1 VRLLFDEGSQRSSIT
16 SSLVKELKSRPVGEE
31 LSRDVL
37 ADGSVTPFRKTF
49 RHNVTIT
56 GIDGEGEMKIILREK
71 IKLGEGIPRVPAGLL
86 AERLKKHGI
95 CISDLSTNYVK
106 RSDIDIIIGSDY
118 EALVKSGARVD
129 LGSGLA
135 AWGTRF
141 GWTISG
147 PVSESQGITS
157 IDMFCAQ
164 QDISML

>member
-1 VRLLFDEGSQRSSIT
+1 
-16 SSLVKELKSRPVGEE
+16 VKELKSRPVGDE

-37 ADGSVTPFRKTF
+37 ADGSVTPFRKIY
-49 RHNVTIT
+49 RHSITIAGVDNT
-56 GIDGEGEMKIILREK
+56 GEMSIILREK
-71 IKLGEGIPRVPAGLL
+71 YKLGEGIPRVPAGLL
-86 AERLKKHGI
+86 AERLKKYGI
-95 CISDLSTNYVK
+95 CISDLSNNYVK

-118 EALVKSGARVD
+118 ETFVKNGARVD

-157 IDMFCAQ
+157 IDMFCA
-164 QDISML
+164 